1 MPLVSATGTLLQQI
15 LDDTYALWHEG
26 LSRRAYG
33 QLNAAQ
39 LKTPWGSTHLQRM
52 ALVDGSGALLSS
64 AKRYVFEA
72 RLDGRPVRVC
82 GIGAVFTPPDRRRCG
97 HATALIQQIVE
108 QERAAGADVALL
120 FSEIGTAFYT
130 KLGFQPV
137 PVDEVTVRVR
147 QKGGA
152 PAMLVRAGHESDL
165 PALAAMHTVRSAGA
179 RFALERGPSL
189 LHFLLVKKRLYAGLG
204 PGGARQVEFFAVEEG
219 ATAVAYVI
227 LSTTPYG
234 WTLDEAGDRD
244 PAGAR
249 LGALLQTL
257 VAREPSKEPPLIR
270 AWWPRIFA
278 VPPQLQLTNYSAAR
292 DVMMMR
298 PLSDVALPTAPGDAF
313 YWRSDV
319 F

>member
-1 MPLVSATGTLLQQI
+1 MPLVAAQGDLLERI
-15 LDDTYALWHEG
+15 LDDTYSLWNEG

-39 LKTPWGSTHLQRM
+39 VRTPWGASHLQRV
-52 ALVDGSGALLSS
+52 ALVDESGALLSS
-64 AKRYVFEA
+64 AKRYRFDA
-72 RLDGRPVRVC
+72 RLGGRRVQVC
-82 GIGAVFTPPDRRRCG
+82 GIGAVFTPSERRGRG
-97 HATALIQQIVE
+97 HATTLIQHIVE
-108 QERAAGADVALL
+108 QERQAGADAALL
-120 FSEIGTAFYT
+120 FSEIGADFYHR
-130 KLGFQPV
+130 LGFSPV
-137 PVDEVTVRVR
+137 PLDEVTVRVK

-152 PAMLVRAGHESDL
+152 PAVLVRAGHESDL
-165 PALAAMHTVRSAGA
+165 PALAAMHVVRAA
-179 RFALERGPSL
+179 QAQFALEREPPL
-189 LHFLLVKKRLYAGLG
+189 LQFLLTKKRLYAGLG
-204 PGGARQVEFFAVEEG
+204 PEGARQLEFFVVEEG

-227 LSTTPYG
+227 LSITPHG

-257 VAREPSKEPPLIR
+257 LAREPSHEPPLIL
-270 AWWPRIFA
+270 AWWPRTFPG
-278 VPPQLQLTNYSAAR
+278 PPQLQLTNYNAAR

-298 PLSDVALPTAPGDAF
+298 ALSGVELPTVPGAAF